1 MTGFYMKLKIW
12 LNRVNLKK
20 SAFPVRDVYRK
31 RDIYKSM
38 VHVFIHLK
46 QCNLWDVY
54 KVQSK
59 VLTQGIRSYS
69 MTY

>member
-1 MTGFYMKLKIW
+1 MKLKIL

-20 SAFPVRDVYRK
+20 SAFPVRDIYRK

-38 VHVFIHLK
+38 VRVFIHLK

-54 KVQSK
+54 KVQSE
-59 VLTQGIRSYS
+59 VQMQGIRSDS

>member
-46 QCNLWDVY
+46 QCNL
-54 KVQSK
+54 
-59 VLTQGIRSYS
+59 
-69 MTY
+69 

>member
-1 MTGFYMKLKIW
+1 MKLKIW

-20 SAFPVRDVYRK
+20 SAFPVRDIHRK

-38 VHVFIHLK
+38 VRVFIHLK

-54 KVQSK
+54 KVQSEVK
-59 VLTQGIRSYS
+59 MQGIRSDS